1 MKSPIWSEKHRPDEW
16 DSFLSQ
22 DALRAELQNI
32 CEGKAPMQHF
42 LFHSPEPGTGKTSA
56 ARLLADSLG
65 YTLHTFNA
73 SSKRTRGIEFVE
85 EDLIPLTRA
94 GRWETIILL
103 DEADRLTIQ
112 AQDALKGVMEN
123 ATCYFILT
131 CNDLSLVRPWLQ
143 SRAQVRTFAPHTDVD
158 MQVRL
163 RQIAIDEALYISDSH
178 LVNIARAHR
187 GDMRNAIGCMQ
198 AYAAL
203 PEDKR
208 ETFIM
213 SLSESDLDTGAI
225 LRLAAKEQAVD
236 LCVKKTSGMEIRPLI
251 RVLFEEVTTSEIP
264 NHVRMNVIDACI
276 TSERDVLMGVH
287 PDIVRWNL
295 FRLISGWSGV

>member
-16 DSFLSQ
+16 DSFVSQ

-163 RQIAIDEALYISDSH
+163 RQIAMDEALHISGSH
-178 LVNIARAHR
+178 LVNIVRAHR

-251 RVLFEEVTTSEIP
+251 RALFEEVTTSEIP

>member
-1 MKSPIWSEKHRPDEW
+1 MKSPIWSEKHRPEAW
-16 DSFLSQ
+16 DDFVSQ
-22 DALRAELQNI
+22 DALREELQAI

-56 ARLLADSLG
+56 ARLLASRLG

-163 RQIAIDEALYISDSH
+163 RQIAIDEVLHISGVH
-178 LVNIARAHR
+178 LVNIVRAHR

-213 SLSESDLDTGAI
+213 SLSESDLDAGAI

-236 LCVKKTSGMEIRPLI
+236 LCIKKTSGMEIRPLI
-251 RVLFEEVTTSEIP
+251 RTLFEEVTTSEIP

-287 PDIVRWNL
+287 QDIVRWNL